1 MIKHLETAPK
11 QHHVCTLSKYLNS
24 QEGRSRDNKYPQIS
38 SREYLQWKLFSKK
51 WRFTIA
57 LPKRTFFTYIV
68 YVKVNCIV
76 CQYN

>member
-38 SREYLQWKLFSKK
+38 SRIKLNIYNENYFPKV
-51 WRFTIA
+51 TIHDSSSQ
-57 LPKRTFFTYIV
+57 TYIFYLHCV
-68 YVKVNCIV
+68 R
-76 CQYN
+76 

>member
-38 SREYLQWKLFSKK
+38 QVANINNENYFPKV
-51 WRFTIA
+51 TIHD
-57 LPKRTFFTYIV
+57 RSS
-68 YVKVNCIV
+68 
-76 CQYN
+76 